1 MSRHRGNSRVAK
13 RTAYP
18 HRDRMQPAI
27 SLIDVTKRYGD
38 APPALAHASVSVGK
52 REFLAVVGGSGS
64 GKTTLLRLINRL
76 SEPSTGEVRVR
87 GADVRTLDP
96 IVVRR

>member
-1 MSRHRGNSRVAK
+1 
-13 RTAYP
+13 
-18 HRDRMQPAI
+18 MQPAI

-64 GKTTLLRLINRL
+64 GKTKLLRLINPL
-76 SEPSTGEVRVR
+76 SEPSEGGGGFRR
-87 GADVRTLDP
+87 RRSAP
-96 IVVRR
+96 VRRP